1 MLVMDSEEADILRRM
16 DKIILDYE
24 NMNEMMQETAQS
36 QNLDIYQEYVLAK
49 EWKAKHDKHYRQLG
63 VIVGTRKALTMLILL
78 SLLARYGRTMFV

>member
-1 MLVMDSEEADILRRM
+1 MLVMDSEEADILRRA

-24 NMNEMMQETAQS
+24 NMNEMMQETAQNR
-36 QNLDIYQEYVLAK
+36 NLDIYQEYVLAK

-63 VIVGTRKALTMLILL
+63 VLDGTRKALTMLILL

>member
-1 MLVMDSEEADILRRM
+1 MLVMDSKEADILRRV
-16 DKIILDYE
+16 DNIILDYE

-36 QNLDIYQEYVLAK
+36 GNLDIYQEYVWAK
-49 EWKAKHDKHYRQLG
+49 EWKAEHDKHSRQLG